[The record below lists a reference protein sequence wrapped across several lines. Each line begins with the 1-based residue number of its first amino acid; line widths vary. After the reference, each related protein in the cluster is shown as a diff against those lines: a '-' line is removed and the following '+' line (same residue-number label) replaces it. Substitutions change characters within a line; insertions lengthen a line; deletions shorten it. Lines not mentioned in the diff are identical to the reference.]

1 MLTSCEDAFNVD
13 STGNLTGTK
22 AAEMVEKDPEFLASY
37 VSGLYSW
44 MVTPFTVYSGHDDGG
59 FILCN
64 MLTDFM
70 GQDIVLDG
78 TENWGQYDYNFD
90 YGMDQYVRTYQFWTQ
105 YYTLINNANAILD
118 FFPPGEEPSSVTVR
132 GYLGQAYAIRAMA
145 YMYLMLLYQDPVYEN
160 GKLRTDAPSVPL
172 VYATRDNIPTDVAYS
187 RQGRNPYSVVMEHV
201 E

>member
-22 AAEMVEKDPEFLASY
+22 AAEMVETDPEFLASY

-90 YGMDQYVRTYQFWTQ
+90 YGMEQYIRPTSS
-105 YYTLINNANAILD
+105 
-118 FFPPGEEPSSVTVR
+118 GPS
-132 GYLGQAYAIRAMA
+132 I
-145 YMYLMLLYQDPVYEN
+145 
-160 GKLRTDAPSVPL
+160 
-172 VYATRDNIPTDVAYS
+172 TRL
-187 RQGRNPYSVVMEHV
+187 
-201 E
+201 

>member
-1 MLTSCEDAFNVD
+1 MKRIFIILTSAALVLTSCEDAFNVD

-22 AAEMVEKDPEFLASY
+22 AAEMVESDPEFLASY

-44 MVTPFTVYSGHDDGG
+44 MVTPFTVYKGHDDGG

-90 YGMDQYVRTYQFWTQ
+90 YGMDQYVRTYQFWT
-105 YYTLINNANAILD
+105 
-118 FFPPGEEPSSVTVR
+118 
-132 GYLGQAYAIRAMA
+132 
-145 YMYLMLLYQDPVYEN
+145 
-160 GKLRTDAPSVPL
+160 
-172 VYATRDNIPTDVAYS
+172 
-187 RQGRNPYSVVMEHV
+187 
-201 E
+201 